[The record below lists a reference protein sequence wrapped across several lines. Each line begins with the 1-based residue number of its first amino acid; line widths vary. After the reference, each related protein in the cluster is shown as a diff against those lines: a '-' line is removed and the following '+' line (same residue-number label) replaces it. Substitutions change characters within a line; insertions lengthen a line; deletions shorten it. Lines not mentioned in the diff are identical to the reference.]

1 MLREFARE
9 ARILA
14 KLYHD
19 EMDVFRSSFE
29 IDPDTRETRNTE
41 VCIYRNHKCGLS
53 QSAGDPPERGTIVSE
68 TTDTYTIFADVD
80 VRLQENDRVVVRVAD
95 GETYEGRSGKTFCL
109 RSHGETPVKI
119 EKVS

>member
-1 MLREFARE
+1 MLNEFTRE

-29 IDPDTRETRNTE
+29 IDPDTLETRNTE

-53 QSAGDPPERGTIVSE
+53 QDAGDAPERDTIVSE
-68 TTDTYTIFADVD
+68 TADTYTIFADVD
-80 VRLQENDRVVVRVAD
+80 VRLQENDRVVVRTAD
-95 GETYEGRSGKTFCL
+95 RETYEGHSGRTFCI
-109 RSHGETPVKI
+109 RSHGETPLKV